1 GPELDA
7 PAVTMIQRNH
17 IMIASNP
24 LLGLLTTL
32 FVSQEA
38 ASASLST
45 LALAVENNLA
55 LPAIA
60 AIGHQSSGKNSV
72 LEALSGVALPWGS
85 GIVTRCPLA
94 LKLKKL
100 PHKSKWKGDI
110 QYSGKMCPLTS
121 PSDVEAAV
129 IKAQDEI
136 AGTGVGISHN
146 LISLEISSPDVPD
159 LTLIALPGIARVAVD
174 NQPQDIGQQV
184 SWHETINLVVV
195 PSNIDIATTEAL
207 KMAQE
212 VDPQG
217 ERALD
222 ILTKPDLIDKGTE
235 QEVINIVQNQRVPL
249 RKGYIIV
256 KCHGQN
262 DINDKM
268 SLEEAIQK
276 EKIFFEAHP
285 VFRLT
290 EELIGHIIKSLP
302 ALENQIKDK
311 LEVAH
316 MKLQQCGQGVPET
329 MDEQMLYLIEK
340 IQNFSKSI
348 SEKVEGQEILMDEQN
363 SRILTGCLGPLG
375 LIIDC
380 VALSVGGILKEVSTF
395 DTKYRGKELPGF
407 VSYRTFQE
415 IVKMNIEMLRS
426 PAIELLKEVAGQFCS
441 DALLS
446 IPKSDFCK
454 EAAFLCPGSLL
465 LLGVHCSFALP
476 IPCLSASAIPAL
488 SLYCCTYDCA
498 NPLAMQLATVPETSS
513 DAWPLLREQAEQ
525 KSTDT
530 VELWLHNHAG
540 IRIGTQ
546 IPMIIRTC
554 VLHDCAEKLQT
565 AYDFLLQEE
574 KHVAGR
580 RTRVKEQISR
590 LTKAQRCL
598 VKFPI

>member
-1 GPELDA
+1 MDEEMVSVPLVHTNDA
-7 PAVTMIQRNH
+7 APQKNKH
-17 IMIASNP
+17 IK
-24 LLGLLTTL
+24 LL
-32 FVSQEA
+32 EA

-285 VFRLT
+285 VFRKGQNIN
-290 EELIGHIIKSLP
+290 LINKNEHLSFILVPCSFIQKSLP

-329 MDEQMLYLIEK
+329 MDEQMLYLIEV
-340 IQNFSKSI
+340 IIINI
-348 SEKVEGQEILMDEQN
+348 S
-363 SRILTGCLGPLG
+363 LTGCLGPLG

-454 EAAFLCPGSLL
+454 VALLIGST
-465 LLGVHCSFALP
+465 V
-476 IPCLSASAIPAL
+476 
-488 SLYCCTYDCA
+488 LYCHA
-498 NPLAMQLATVPETSS
+498 VQLLSH
-513 DAWPLLREQAEQ
+513 LQNQ
-525 KSTDT
+525 DT
-530 VELWLHNHAG
+530 EHFTAAPASAG

>member
-1 GPELDA
+1 NHLSDLD
-7 PAVTMIQRNH
+7 TH

-285 VFRLT
+285 VFRKGQNIN
-290 EELIGHIIKSLP
+290 LINKNEHLSFILVPCSFIQKSLP

-329 MDEQMLYLIEK
+329 MDEQMLYLIEVRAV
-340 IQNFSKSI
+340 IINI
-348 SEKVEGQEILMDEQN
+348 S
-363 SRILTGCLGPLG
+363 LTGCLGPLG

-446 IPKSDFCK
+446 IPKSDF
-454 EAAFLCPGSLL
+454 S
-465 LLGVHCSFALP
+465 
-476 IPCLSASAIPAL
+476 
-488 SLYCCTYDCA
+488 
-498 NPLAMQLATVPETSS
+498 
-513 DAWPLLREQAEQ
+513 EQ

-530 VELWLHNHAG
+530 VELWLHNQQPYSIACAAQTKTTSLVQRRGKLLVQDFAG

>member
-1 GPELDA
+1 
-7 PAVTMIQRNH
+7 TMIFMLPSH

-348 SEKVEGQEILMDEQN
+348 SEKVEGAVIIN
-363 SRILTGCLGPLG
+363 ISLTGCLGPLG

-454 EAAFLCPGSLL
+454 VCNATVLFLYPLVFRLNESEIQ
-465 LLGVHCSFALP
+465 P
-476 IPCLSASAIPAL
+476 ESASSPSKNQSQNL
-488 SLYCCTYDCA
+488 SQNFTNNNA
-498 NPLAMQLATVPETSS
+498 KENNT
-513 DAWPLLREQAEQ
+513 
-525 KSTDT
+525 K
-530 VELWLHNHAG
+530 G

>member
-1 GPELDA
+1 
-7 PAVTMIQRNH
+7 
-17 IMIASNP
+17 MIASNP

-129 IKAQDEI
+129 IKGKGHI

-268 SLEEAIQK
+268 SLEECLHNVLSWLKSENINLINKNEHLSFILVPCSFIQ
-276 EKIFFEAHP
+276 
-285 VFRLT
+285 
-290 EELIGHIIKSLP
+290 KSLP

-348 SEKVEGQEILMDEQN
+348 SEKVE
-363 SRILTGCLGPLG
+363 
-375 LIIDC
+375 
-380 VALSVGGILKEVSTF
+380 VLKDFSTNDHF
-395 DTKYRGKELPGF
+395 
-407 VSYRTFQE
+407 
-415 IVKMNIEMLRS
+415 I
-426 PAIELLKEVAGQFCS
+426 
-441 DALLS
+441 
-446 IPKSDFCK
+446 
-454 EAAFLCPGSLL
+454 
-465 LLGVHCSFALP
+465 
-476 IPCLSASAIPAL
+476 
-488 SLYCCTYDCA
+488 
-498 NPLAMQLATVPETSS
+498 
-513 DAWPLLREQAEQ
+513 
-525 KSTDT
+525 
-530 VELWLHNHAG
+530 
-540 IRIGTQ
+540 
-546 IPMIIRTC
+546 
-554 VLHDCAEKLQT
+554 
-565 AYDFLLQEE
+565 
-574 KHVAGR
+574 
-580 RTRVKEQISR
+580 
-590 LTKAQRCL
+590 
-598 VKFPI
+598 

>member
-1 GPELDA
+1 MQLHRRISTLSYWHTIYPKLDPVLLKSTPEKIID
-7 PAVTMIQRNH
+7 
-17 IMIASNP
+17 
-24 LLGLLTTL
+24 TTS
-32 FVSQEA
+32 V
-38 ASASLST
+38 ASLST

-129 IKAQDEI
+129 IKGKGHI

-285 VFRLT
+285 NIN
-290 EELIGHIIKSLP
+290 LINKNEHLSFILVPCSFIQKSLP

-329 MDEQMLYLIEK
+329 MDEQMLYLIEV
-340 IQNFSKSI
+340 IIINI
-348 SEKVEGQEILMDEQN
+348 S
-363 SRILTGCLGPLG
+363 LTGCLGPLG

-446 IPKSDFCK
+446 IPKSDF
-454 EAAFLCPGSLL
+454 S
-465 LLGVHCSFALP
+465 
-476 IPCLSASAIPAL
+476 L
-488 SLYCCTYDCA
+488 SLDRERSPKLETFPDQPQEALLPLIYCWQHHVLVASGTGCSGGGDGSTAICTR
-498 NPLAMQLATVPETSS
+498 SS
-513 DAWPLLREQAEQ
+513 
-525 KSTDT
+525 
-530 VELWLHNHAG
+530 AG

-565 AYDFLLQEE
+565 AVLMLL
-574 KHVAGR
+574 
-580 RTRVKEQISR
+580 TRVKEQISR

>member
-1 GPELDA
+1 MRKWCLRISTLSYWHTIYPKLDPVLLKSTPEK
-7 PAVTMIQRNH
+7 IH

-174 NQPQDIGQQV
+174 NQPQDIGQQ
-184 SWHETINLVVV
+184 HETINLVVV

-285 VFRLT
+285 VFRYCFRK
-290 EELIGHIIKSLP
+290 GR
-302 ALENQIKDK
+302 
-311 LEVAH
+311 
-316 MKLQQCGQGVPET
+316 G
-329 MDEQMLYLIEK
+329 
-340 IQNFSKSI
+340 
-348 SEKVEGQEILMDEQN
+348 
-363 SRILTGCLGPLG
+363 TGCP
-375 LIIDC
+375 C
-380 VALSVGGILKEVSTF
+380 AAYMVSHI
-395 DTKYRGKELPGF
+395 
-407 VSYRTFQE
+407 Q
-415 IVKMNIEMLRS
+415 
-426 PAIELLKEVAGQFCS
+426 LLWH
-441 DALLS
+441 
-446 IPKSDFCK
+446 
-454 EAAFLCPGSLL
+454 
-465 LLGVHCSFALP
+465 GVVH
-476 IPCLSASAIPAL
+476 
-488 SLYCCTYDCA
+488 Y
-498 NPLAMQLATVPETSS
+498 
-513 DAWPLLREQAEQ
+513 
-525 KSTDT
+525 
-530 VELWLHNHAG
+530 
-540 IRIGTQ
+540 
-546 IPMIIRTC
+546 
-554 VLHDCAEKLQT
+554 
-565 AYDFLLQEE
+565 
-574 KHVAGR
+574 
-580 RTRVKEQISR
+580 
-590 LTKAQRCL
+590 
-598 VKFPI
+598 

>member
-1 GPELDA
+1 TGPSSCVSD
-7 PAVTMIQRNH
+7 H

-285 VFRLT
+285 VFRKGQNIN
-290 EELIGHIIKSLP
+290 LINKNEHLSFILVPCSFIQKSLP

-329 MDEQMLYLIEK
+329 MDEQMLYLIEV
-340 IQNFSKSI
+340 IIINI
-348 SEKVEGQEILMDEQN
+348 S
-363 SRILTGCLGPLG
+363 LTGCLGPLG

-426 PAIELLKEVAGQFCS
+426 PAIELLKEVAGFVLTQLLMSIRATACCALQEVRLTAMRQWSRVWGAKAKES
-441 DALLS
+441 DGFS
-446 IPKSDFCK
+446 S
-454 EAAFLCPGSLL
+454 
-465 LLGVHCSFALP
+465 
-476 IPCLSASAIPAL
+476 PAPP
-488 SLYCCTYDCA
+488 
-498 NPLAMQLATVPETSS
+498 PL
-513 DAWPLLREQAEQ
+513 
-525 KSTDT
+525 KKFFF
-530 VELWLHNHAG
+530 AG